1 MSLLIQ
7 YFEYFSNKDLEGL
20 KSMFSHD
27 VVLKD
32 WENEAEGIENVLQ
45 INKDIFEKNGKIRVV
60 LLSEA
65 STKMNYITRYFCQIK
80 IVVDEWTNV
89 DVVDIID
96 FNDDDKIVK
105 ISAYQQ

>member
-1 MSLLIQ
+1 MSLIIQ

-20 KSMFSHD
+20 KSMFSND
-27 VVLKD
+27 VVLED
-32 WENEAEGIENVLQ
+32 WENKGTGIDEVLQ

-80 IVVDEWTNV
+80 IVVNEWSNI

>member
-1 MSLLIQ
+1 
-7 YFEYFSNKDLEGL
+7 
-20 KSMFSHD
+20 MFSQD

-45 INKDIFEKNGKIRVV
+45 TNRDIFEKNGKLRVV

-65 STKMNYITRYFCQIK
+65 STKLNNITRYFCQIK
-80 IVVDEWTNV
+80 IVVDEYVTV

-96 FNDDDKIVK
+96 INDNNKIVK